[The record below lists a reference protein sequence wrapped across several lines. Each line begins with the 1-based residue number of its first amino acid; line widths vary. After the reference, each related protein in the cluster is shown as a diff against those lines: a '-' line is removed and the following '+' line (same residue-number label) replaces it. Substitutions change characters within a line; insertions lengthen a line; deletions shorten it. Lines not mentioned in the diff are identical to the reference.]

1 MNLLEIQDLTVRLKG
16 IIPVRGVSLAV
27 KEGEFIGL
35 VGSSGSGKSTL
46 AMSVLRLQSEAR
58 ITGRILFDK
67 KDLMKM
73 SETKLNTIRGSQIGM
88 IFQEPMLSLNPLHT
102 AGRQIME
109 VLKYHTKE
117 ASTKKVLDLLRL
129 VEIQDAERVYRAY
142 PHELSGGQRQRVMI
156 AMALAG
162 GPRLLIADE
171 PTTALDVTVQ
181 AQILTLLKTLQKK
194 LNLSILFI
202 THDLD
207 IVRRLANRV
216 YVMKFGRIIAT
227 RLPPKEKELK
237 YRHKPQSDR
246 TPSLSVQNLS
256 VYYGKL
262 KAADNISFNLYPART
277 LGLVGESGSGKSTI
291 AKALV
296 RLIPAKG
303 QAILNGRDFFTLKG
317 KDLLDARSRIQ
328 MVFQDAASSLNPR
341 IQIGSLIA
349 EGWQLHHKGDF
360 TEAIEKALKSVGL
373 NPNLATRY
381 PHELSGGQRTRIA
394 LACVLI
400 LKPSVLILDEVT
412 SSLDVDTQDQLMTL
426 LIDLQKKYNLSY
438 LFISHDMKAVRR
450 MSDDVLVLKESQMV
464 EYAPADE
471 IFHHPKHPY
480 TKQLLKDSFM
490 DPGEN

>member
-16 IIPVRGVSLAV
+16 VVPVRNVSLAV

-46 AMSVLRLQSEAR
+46 AMSVLRLQAEAR
-58 ITGRILFDK
+58 ITGRILFDR

-109 VLKYHTKE
+109 VLKFHSNE
-117 ASTKKVLDLLRL
+117 ADPQKVIDLLHL
-129 VEIQDAERVYRAY
+129 VEIQDAERVYHAY

-162 GPRLLIADE
+162 NPRLLIADE

-194 LNLSILFI
+194 LNLRILFI
-202 THDLD
+202 THELD
-207 IVRRLANRV
+207 IVRRLADRV

-237 YRHKPQSDR
+237 SRHKAPSDR
-246 TPSLSVQNLS
+246 NPALSVRNLS
-256 VYYGKL
+256 VFYDKL
-262 KAADNISFNLYPART
+262 KAVDNVSFNLYPART

-296 RLIPAKG
+296 RLIPAQG
-303 QAILNGRDFFTLKG
+303 EAILNGRNFFTQKG
-317 KDLLDARSRIQ
+317 KELLSARARIQ

-341 IQIGSLIA
+341 IQVGSLIA
-349 EGWQLHHKGDF
+349 EGWCLHNKGDY
-360 TEAIEKALKSVGL
+360 TEPVEKALKSVGL

-381 PHELSGGQRTRIA
+381 PHELSGGQRTRVA
-394 LACVLI
+394 LARVLI

-412 SSLDVDTQDQLMTL
+412 SSLDVDTQDQLMEL

-450 MSDDVLVLKESQMV
+450 MSDDVMVLKESRAV
-464 EYAPADE
+464 EYAPADK
-471 IFHHPKHPY
+471 IFHHPEHPY
-480 TKQLLKDSFM
+480 TKQLLQDSFI
-490 DPGEN
+490 DLD